1 MNQHLGVISIDSEAG
16 VYDARRKVQQCFR
29 AIGESDSQAARFSVA
44 VSEMVRWILL
54 QDSQVR
60 LAIDM
65 VDSDIESS
73 IHLTFESDAPLG
85 SAPDLGSF
93 WGLPKEGDSSPHL
106 VRICERRS
114 RMPVGTNA
122 IHRIRD
128 VLEKKSVA
136 ELMIEIEAKN
146 QELLKHKE
154 ELEQAVEERTAQL
167 GEAMAEAEEANAA
180 KSAFLANMSHE
191 LRTPMNAIIGYSEM
205 LAEDAEMDGNEEYVP
220 DLNKIQSSGSHLLA
234 LINDILDLSKVEA
247 GRMEIFREDFSLD
260 DMIAD
265 VEATVQTLV
274 AKNGNSLE
282 NKVDPPIGVVH
293 ADVTKVRQT
302 LLNLISNSSKFTESG
317 VISVTARIEV
327 AAGCR
332 TAYVAVSDTGIGIPE
347 DKIDHVFE
355 EFTQADESTTKNYG
369 GTGLGLPLSRKLCQL
384 MGGDLTA
391 KSEVGKG
398 SCFEMSFGID

>member
-1 MNQHLGVISIDSEAG
+1 MNQHLGVISIDSEAR

-44 VSEMVRWILL
+44 VLEMVRWILL